1 VGGEARVCD
10 PGASQICAASN
21 LNHGGT
27 SDGIDPQWP
36 IRFLFAG
43 GSIGGRAAE
52 VPAGGPTIGR
62 RITCYPD
69 DIIRLSWLS
78 RFATLECGVLPPES
92 EWFFITGCQRSGTT
106 MLRLILECHSQISCF
121 DELRSYQ
128 LLSTRSHEG
137 SLHKPLVGFKVPRFA
152 EQLDYSEPYDLGL
165 TETFSRFYTGQNV
178 VFIVRD
184 VRDVVASMLRLH
196 GTRSWLE
203 EWAIPI
209 IEDKLQRERE
219 FARRWAD
226 EFAIC
231 REARS
236 LAAYGALY
244 WSYKNDALIRYAR
257 ARYPVLPVRYERLVC
272 TPEPP
277 LRRVCEWLGVPFEAS
292 LLDHPSHEH
301 GELFEG
307 GLTIG
312 NTDSKRAID
321 SASVGQWKAWLT
333 ERDLRLIASI
343 ADPTQATLTKLMAA
357 SSDARP
363 ATRTSAHVE

>member
-1 VGGEARVCD
+1 
-10 PGASQICAASN
+10 
-21 LNHGGT
+21 
-27 SDGIDPQWP
+27 
-36 IRFLFAG
+36 
-43 GSIGGRAAE
+43 
-52 VPAGGPTIGR
+52 
-62 RITCYPD
+62 
-69 DIIRLSWLS
+69 
-78 RFATLECGVLPPES
+78 
-92 EWFFITGCQRSGTT
+92 

-165 TETFSRFYTGQNV
+165 TETFTRFYTGQNV

-219 FARRWAD
+219 FARRWAN

-231 REARS
+231 REDGS
-236 LAAYGALY
+236 FAAYGALY

-257 ARYPVLPVRYERLVC
+257 ARYPVLPVSYERLVC

-321 SASVGQWKAWLT
+321 GASVGQWKAWLT

-357 SSDARP
+357 SSDAARP